1 MDLLGNGPGGQLP
14 FAVLETQ
21 AQFDKALTA
30 KTATSFRKMFDDREP
45 GKVYG
50 IEPYGKNVACDM
62 KDLQAG
68 SAISPGVNMKVLM
81 PTGEKMYLNTIKITL
96 KPGYSF
102 GVHVHPFG
110 GMACVSGGQF
120 RLFFEYPF
128 SDEKYEGTG
137 PEGAL

>member
-1 MDLLGNGPGGQLP
+1 
-14 FAVLETQ
+14 
-21 AQFDKALTA
+21 
-30 KTATSFRKMFDDREP
+30 
-45 GKVYG
+45 
-50 IEPYGKNVACDM
+50 
-62 KDLQAG
+62 
-68 SAISPGVNMKVLM
+68 MKVLM

-128 SDEKYEGTG
+128 SDGKYEGTG
-137 PEGAL
+137 PEGALRKGGQCYYFPVSANRKPLLSFILAPWASLDSTPQLQRIVLTPFDLCRPCSPT